1 MYGGYRRQTYN
12 RGAFPQVIK
21 YLLIANLIVFLVQLT
36 LESRLIDGIP
46 GWYIIYKN
54 FALNPISG
62 FDPANQPYN
71 FQIWQLFTY
80 QFMHDTSGFSH
91 LFFNMFALWMFGRYV
106 AISWGSKKF
115 FWFYILCGVVA
126 GLFQLFI
133 SPIVTDRLAWTIGAS
148 GSVFGV
154 LIAFAMMYPNE
165 YIVLL
170 IPPIPMKAKYFV
182 GFYII
187 IEFLS
192 VGDAGGVAHLAHIG
206 GAFTGFI
213 FMLFTHPTYKYK
225 LNNIL
230 KNLGLKGNSQYNS
243 VDTEYKE
250 ATSDKDIEEAKFYD
264 IKDNDS
270 ELEVTQEE
278 IDRILDKIGE
288 SGYQNLTPREKKILF
303 EASKKN

>member
-1 MYGGYRRQTYN
+1 M
-12 RGAFPQVIK
+12 FPQVIK
-21 YLLIANLIVFLVQLT
+21 FLLIANLIVFLVQLT
-36 LESRLIDGIP
+36 LESRLIDNIP
-46 GWYIIYKN
+46 GWYIIFKN

-62 FDPANQPYN
+62 LDPANQPFN

-106 AISWGSKKF
+106 AMAWGSKKF

-133 SPIVTDRLAWTIGAS
+133 SPLVADRVAWTIGAS

-170 IPPIPMKAKYFV
+170 IPPVPMKAKYFV
-182 GFYII
+182 GLYII

-206 GAFTGFI
+206 GAVTGFV
-213 FMLFTHPTYKYK
+213 FMLFTHPQYKYK
-225 LNNIL
+225 LNNIFN
-230 KNLGLKGNSQYNS
+230 NLGITKKSTYTSENNN
-243 VDTEYKE
+243 YKE
-250 ATSDKDIEEAKFYD
+250 ARTDRDVEEAKFYD
-264 IKDNDS
+264 IKNDDI
-270 ELEVTQEE
+270 EIEVTQEE
-278 IDRILDKIGE
+278 IDKILDKIGE

-303 EASKKN
+303 EASKKK